1 MRLAG
6 YFAQQG
12 GEILRAT
19 GEHMWLTA
27 VTMALAV
34 AIGIPLGILVAR
46 RPRFSKYILGG
57 ANVAETIPSL
67 ALFGFLLP
75 LPWLGARGDRIA
87 IAALTL
93 YALLPI
99 IRNTAAGILGV
110 DPAVRE
116 AALGMGM
123 TEGQILRRVEMP
135 LAAPMI
141 LAGIRVATVWTIGIA
156 TIAAAVG
163 AGGLGEYIFRGLAMV
178 NNGVILAGA
187 IPAAVLALLA
197 DLLLGLLERRMRPES
212 RRASRNNRPQRS
224 PGLGAG
230 VGAKAMMVLVVLGA
244 SAFLTS
250 CGGAGANTI
259 VVGSKNFPEQALLG
273 EIVAQEIEARTHLRV
288 VRKFY
293 LAGTFICQQA
303 MLAGRIDTYVE
314 YTGTAL
320 TAILKDPAEQDPGAV
335 FAKVQ
340 QQYGRRFNLAVLP
353 PLGFNN
359 TFAIVIRGQDA
370 RRLHLKTISDAAQYA
385 PKWRAGFGYEFM
397 GRPDGYAGL
406 VRTYGLKF
414 AGPPKILDLGLLYRA
429 LLDHEVDLVAGN
441 STDGLLAARDL
452 VVLEDDKHYFPPYE
466 AVPIVRQETLS
477 RHPELRAAID
487 ALAGKISDAAMRQMN
502 YEVAAQHRDI
512 GQVAREFLRSSGL
525 G

>member
-1 MRLAG
+1 MNLAR
-6 YFAQQG
+6 YFAQHG
-12 GEILRAT
+12 GEILQAT
-19 GEHMWLTA
+19 AEHLWLTV
-27 VTMALAV
+27 VTMLLAIG
-34 AIGIPLGILVAR
+34 IGIPLGILVAR
-46 RPRFSKYILGG
+46 RPGLSKYILGG

-116 AALGMGM
+116 AAEGMGM
-123 TEGQILRRVEMP
+123 TEAQILWRVEMP
-135 LAAPMI
+135 LASPMI

-178 NNGVILAGA
+178 NNDVILVGA

-197 DLLLGLLERRMRPES
+197 DVLLGMLERRTRPES
-212 RRASRNNRPQRS
+212 RNVSPHRANF
-224 PGLGAG
+224 PGGG
-230 VGAKAMMVLVVLGA
+230 VGAKAAMILAALIA
-244 SAFLTS
+244 SPMLIS
-250 CGGAGANTI
+250 CGSAGANTI

-288 VRKFY
+288 SRKFY

-320 TAILKDPAEQDPGAV
+320 TAILKDPTSHDPRAV
-335 FAKVQ
+335 FSRVQ
-340 QQYGRRFNLAVLP
+340 QEYQRRFNLAVLP

-370 RRLHLKTISDAAQYA
+370 RRLHLTTISQAAQYA
-385 PKWRAGFGYEFM
+385 PEWRAGFGYEFM
-397 GRPDGYAGL
+397 GRPDGYAGF

-414 AGPPKILDLGLLYRA
+414 AAQPKILDLGLLYRA

-441 STDGLLAARDL
+441 STDGLLSARDL
-452 VVLEDDKHYFPPYE
+452 TVLEDDKRYFPPYE
-466 AVPIVRQETLS
+466 AVPIVREETLA
-477 RHPELRAAID
+477 RHPELRAAIE
-487 ALAGKISDAAMRQMN
+487 ALAGKISDSAMRKMN
-502 YEVAAQHRDI
+502 HEVIAEHRDI
-512 GQVAREFLRSSGL
+512 SQVAREFLRSSGL